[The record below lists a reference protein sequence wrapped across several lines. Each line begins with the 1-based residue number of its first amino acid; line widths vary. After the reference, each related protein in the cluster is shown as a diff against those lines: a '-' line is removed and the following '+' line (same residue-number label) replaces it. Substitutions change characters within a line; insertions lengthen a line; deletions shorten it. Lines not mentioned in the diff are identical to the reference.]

1 MNGTDTPQSTAA
13 AGTAAPARTR
23 SKARS
28 REILGRV
35 WASPTGKFS
44 VLMIAALVLVACLAD
59 LLVTH
64 SPTEQVLSE
73 TNQPPSW
80 MGGEGGHLLGT
91 DPLGRDVF
99 SRILVGLR
107 LSLVIGFLTAT
118 ATALIGLTLGLLA
131 GYYERFLGG
140 LLMRLADIQFAVPF
154 AAVGI
159 ALAAFAGPGIAL
171 LMAVLAFW
179 GWTNYARTIVSS
191 VQQTKRLDFVTAAR
205 TAGASPVRVLVRHI
219 APNVLGPVIIL
230 WSTSVGTLILVES
243 SLSLLGLGVQP
254 PDFSLGSML
263 ADAQKTL
270 RLSWW
275 AAVFPGVGIASVVIA
290 FNLLGDSLRDA
301 FNPALSSIAE
311 NDPELT

>member
-1 MNGTDTPQSTAA
+1 MNGAKTTPGST
-13 AGTAAPARTR
+13 GSQQAPAPR
-23 SKARS
+23 SASRS
-28 REILGRV
+28 REIMGRV
-35 WASPTGKFS
+35 WASPTGKIS
-44 VLMIAALVLVACLAD
+44 LVMIAALVLIACLAD
-59 LLVTH
+59 QLVTH
-64 SPTEQVLSE
+64 NPTAQVLGQ

-80 MGGEGGHLLGT
+80 MGGEGGHLLGS

-107 LSLVIGFLTAT
+107 LSLLIGFLTAT

-131 GYYERFLGG
+131 GYYERFVGG
-140 LLMRLADIQFAVPF
+140 FLMRVADIQFAVPF

-159 ALAAFAGPGIAL
+159 ALAAFAGPSVVL

-179 GWTNYARTIVSS
+179 GWTNYARTIVSL
-191 VQQTKRLDFVTAAR
+191 VGRTKRLDFVTAAR
-205 TAGASPVRVLVRHI
+205 TTGASPVRVLVRHI
-219 APNVLGPVIIL
+219 TPNVLGPVIIL

-254 PDFSLGSML
+254 PGFSLGSML

-275 AAVFPGVGIASVVIA
+275 AAVFPGMGITLVVIA
-290 FNLLGDSLRDA
+290 FNLLGDALRDA
-301 FNPALSSIAE
+301 FNPALGSMSE
-311 NDPELT
+311 HDPELT

>member
-1 MNGTDTPQSTAA
+1 MKSVKTAQN
-13 AGTAAPARTR
+13 TTAPAPR
-23 SKARS
+23 STSRA

-35 WASPTGKFS
+35 WAAPTGKIS
-44 VLMIAALVLVACLAD
+44 IVLIAALILIACFAEQFI
-59 LLVTH
+59 TH
-64 SPTEQVLSE
+64 NPTAQVLE
-73 TNQPPSW
+73 RTNQAPSW
-80 MGGEGGHLLGT
+80 LGGEGGHLLGT

-107 LSLVIGFLTAT
+107 LSLLIGFLTAT

-131 GYYERFLGG
+131 GYYERFVGG
-140 LLMRLADIQFAVPF
+140 FLMRLADIQFAVPF

-159 ALAAFAGPGIAL
+159 ALAAFAGPSVVL
-171 LMAVLAFW
+171 LMLVLAFW
-179 GWTNYARTIVSS
+179 GWTNYARTIVSL
-191 VQQTKRLDFVTAAR
+191 VQRTKRLDFVTAAR
-205 TAGASPVRVLVRHI
+205 TTGASPVRVLVRHI

-275 AAVFPGVGIASVVIA
+275 AAVFPGVGITLVVIA
-290 FNLLGDSLRDA
+290 FNLLGDALRDA
-301 FNPALSSIAE
+301 FNPALGSLAE

>member
-1 MNGTDTPQSTAA
+1 MNSTATPQNS
-13 AGTAAPARTR
+13 AAPEPAPVPR
-23 SKARS
+23 STSRG

-35 WASPTGKFS
+35 WAAPMGRIA
-44 VLMIAALVLVACLAD
+44 VLMITALVLVACFAELIA
-59 LLVTH
+59 TH
-64 SPTEQVLSE
+64 NPTDQVLTA
-73 TNQPPSW
+73 TNEPPSW

-107 LSLVIGFLTAT
+107 LSLLIGFLTAT
-118 ATALIGLTLGLLA
+118 ATAVIGLTLGLLA
-131 GYYERFLGG
+131 GYYERFVGG
-140 LLMRLADIQFAVPF
+140 FLMRMADIQFAVPF

-159 ALAAFAGPGIAL
+159 ALAAFAGPSVVL
-171 LMAVLAFW
+171 LMLVLAFW

-205 TAGASPVRVLVRHI
+205 TTGASPVRVLVRHI
-219 APNVLGPVIIL
+219 TPNVLGPVIIL

-254 PDFSLGSML
+254 PGFSLGSML

-270 RLSWW
+270 RLAWW
-275 AAVFPGVGIASVVIA
+275 SAVFPGVGITLVVIA

-301 FNPALSSIAE
+301 FNPSLSSLAE